1 MPIPG
6 AMPTIHWT
14 LRRLELGRTACEL
27 TWPLPAPRG
36 SPARLCLE
44 VYDGGGFTP
53 SHGVWR
59 VAGRVVRV
67 VEAGSG

>member
-1 MPIPG
+1 MPPLR
-6 AMPTIHWT
+6 WT

-27 TWPLPAPRG
+27 TWPLPDHPQ
-36 SPARLCLE
+36 RLCLE

-59 VAGRVVRV
+59 IAGRVAAV